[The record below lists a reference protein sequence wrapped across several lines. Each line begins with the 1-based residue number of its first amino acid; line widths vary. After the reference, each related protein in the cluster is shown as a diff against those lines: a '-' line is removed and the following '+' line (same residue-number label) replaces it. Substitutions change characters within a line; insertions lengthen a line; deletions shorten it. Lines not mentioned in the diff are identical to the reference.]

1 MKLTTAAFFVLA
13 IASATAAN
21 QGQGNAGKVLQA
33 EDLSGIDDVTGYAA
47 VAKKFVGLN
56 EKFGE
61 GSGFVINA
69 GNTGDIKSDPFPSV
83 DMLNSNTGRNN
94 LCTCDCVAGPD
105 GIGCVGWGG
114 IAFRYS
120 SMLSIDPAENRD
132 LDNANIVWSGQ
143 IQAFQ
148 PTPSN
153 KLNFIGTDT
162 RYGVGGPAIY
172 SVACTDSMCDGII
185 SGTFRQSNDRVSC
198 EAGLADRDGMG
209 GAASCAVRCGNSG
222 AYEDWLDYCEAD
234 DEDTTLGFS
243 GYGI

>member
-1 MKLTTAAFFVLA
+1 M
-13 IASATAAN
+13 
-21 QGQGNAGKVLQA
+21 
-33 EDLSGIDDVTGYAA
+33 LSV
-47 VAKKFVGLN
+47 
-56 EKFGE
+56 
-61 GSGFVINA
+61 VIVFTRNPRTKHHPLVFYIPFA
-69 GNTGDIKSDPFPSV
+69 TGDIKGNTFPSA
-83 DMLNSNTGRNN
+83 DFLKTNTGRND

-120 SMLSIDPAENRD
+120 SMLSIDPKDDRD
-132 LDNANIVWSGQ
+132 LGNANIVWSGQ

-148 PTPSN
+148 PAGTN

-172 SVACTDSMCDGII
+172 SVACTDSMCDGLI

-198 EAGLADRDGMG
+198 DAGLVDTSTG
-209 GAASCAVRCGNSG
+209 GAASCAVRCGNSDG
-222 AYEDWLDYCEAD
+222 AYMDWLDYCAAD
-234 DEDTTLGFS
+234 EEDTTLGFS